1 MRNAYKLIQAGM
13 KARHNL
19 SQDRI
24 ESLDEIGFEWQFL
37 SIDYDDKTFENRC
50 LELILFKEEFGHC
63 NVSCK
68 GADNKSLGNWCSDMR
83 KAYKKIQNGMKSR
96 YKLSQYRIDRL
107 EGIGFQWEV
116 HVPFEKRW
124 LELIAFKVDFGHCN
138 VPNRYLDNKS
148 LGNWCTGMRTAYKR
162 TKISQ
167 DKIEWLEEIGF
178 QWKIRGW
185 KRKSSEEASDASTW
199 PETQKKVKKTE
210 KDSTQSNNILDARF
224 DARCNQLLRY
234 KEEFGHN
241 NVPNRYPDN
250 KSLGNWCR
258 DIRKEYRKIQNGMKA
273 DRNLSAQYRIDRLEE
288 IGFQWEVYVTF
299 ENRYR
304 ELIAL
309 KKEFEHCNVPARYPD
324 NQSLAVWCTAMRGT
338 KYRRN
343 KLSQDKIEWLEEIDF
358 QFGKSRAGRIRR
370 GVRTLQCSC
379 KTCEL

>member
-1 MRNAYKLIQAGM
+1 MGPSVERLEEIGFQWKILKTFEERCDELLVFKEERGHCNVPSRYAGNPSLGYWVRNMRNAYKLIQAGM

-167 DKIEWLEEIGF
+167 DKIE
-178 QWKIRGW
+178 
-185 KRKSSEEASDASTW
+185 
-199 PETQKKVKKTE
+199 
-210 KDSTQSNNILDARF
+210 
-224 DARCNQLLRY
+224 
-234 KEEFGHN
+234 
-241 NVPNRYPDN
+241 
-250 KSLGNWCR
+250 
-258 DIRKEYRKIQNGMKA
+258 
-273 DRNLSAQYRIDRLEE
+273 
-288 IGFQWEVYVTF
+288 
-299 ENRYR
+299 
-304 ELIAL
+304 
-309 KKEFEHCNVPARYPD
+309 
-324 NQSLAVWCTAMRGT
+324 
-338 KYRRN
+338 
-343 KLSQDKIEWLEEIDF
+343 
-358 QFGKSRAGRIRR
+358 
-370 GVRTLQCSC
+370 
-379 KTCEL
+379 